1 MDLFA
6 PPEVTSTL
14 IHSGPGAGSLIEA
27 AGAWQRLAVELENSL
42 STYASTLSSLIES
55 WDGPSSMAMLQSVQ
69 PYLLWLRETAQQA
82 SQMATSA
89 DAAASAFTQVR
100 STVVHPSVVTA
111 NRTRLRQLLATN
123 RFGQNTAAIA
133 QAEDEYGTMW
143 ANNSA
148 AMTRYQASSSQA
160 TGQLSQFSSPLPDTT
175 PDGTANQE
183 QAVAKAAGTSAG
195 TVGSKVQTMSSLLD
209 SPSDL
214 SLAGLFGADGDPNSG
229 WFGYWSTWGNQF
241 ISSGFPINML
251 SYLAQNTSASALQ
264 SVGGDIG
271 AGLSEGL
278 GAAASAS
285 LSNAV
290 SDVGAGMAPTG
301 AMGVGVSLGKLTAPP
316 AVVGLLPGTQTGV
329 QLASAASPLPA
340 TESGFP
346 LMPMMVP
353 PTAAS
358 AGPGWR
364 KRKQQKYEDVAFGQE
379 VKGKVMPRNPS
390 AG

>member
-14 IHSGPGAGSLIEA
+14 IHTGPGAGSLIEA
-27 AGAWQRLAVELENSL
+27 AGAWQRVAVELENSV

-55 WDGPSSMAMLQSVQ
+55 WDGPSAMAMLQSVQ
-69 PYLLWLRETAQQA
+69 PYLLWLRETAQQSA
-82 SQMATSA
+82 QMATSA
-89 DAAASAFTQVR
+89 EAAASAFTAARASIV
-100 STVVHPSVVTA
+100 PPAVVTA
-111 NRTRLRQLLATN
+111 NRTRLAQLLATN
-123 RFGQNTAAIA
+123 RFGTNTAAIA
-133 QAEDEYGTMW
+133 ETENEYQTMW

-148 AMTRYQASSSQA
+148 AMSRYQASSSQA
-160 TGQLSQFSSPLPDTT
+160 TTQLSKFSSPLPDTS

-183 QAVAKAAGTSAG
+183 DAVTQAQLLDAGNVSQSLLGAD
-195 TVGSKVQTMSSLLD
+195 SSLGGIL
-209 SPSDL
+209 
-214 SLAGLFGADGDPNSG
+214 GADGDPNSG

-251 SYLAQNTSASALQ
+251 SYLAQNSSASALQ

-271 AGLSEGL
+271 TGLSEGL
-278 GAAASAS
+278 GAATAS
-285 LSNAV
+285 LSSAV
-290 SDVGAGMAPTG
+290 KDVGAGMAPTG

-329 QLASAASPLPA
+329 QLTSAASPLPA
-340 TESGFP
+340 GEPGLP

-358 AGPGWR
+358 AGTGWR
-364 KRKQQKYEDVAFGQE
+364 KRKQQKYEDVALGQE

>member
-14 IHSGPGAGSLIEA
+14 IHTGPGAGSLIEA
-27 AGAWQRLAVELENSL
+27 AGAWQRLAVELENSV

-69 PYLLWLRETAQQA
+69 PYLLWLRETAQQSA
-82 SQMATSA
+82 QMANSA
-89 DAAASAFTQVR
+89 EAAATAF
-100 STVVHPSVVTA
+100 STTRAAVVHPSVVMS
-111 NRTRLRQLLATN
+111 NRTRLAQLLATN
-123 RFGQNTAAIA
+123 GFGTNTAAIA
-133 QAEDEYGTMW
+133 ETENEYQTMW

-148 AMTRYQASSSQA
+148 AMTRYQATASQA
-160 TGQLSQFSSPLPDTT
+160 TNQLSQFTSPLSTT
-175 PDGTANQE
+175 DPSGTARQELAVNQA
-183 QAVAKAAGTSAG
+183 QALGSSNTVNTLTSSLSSAG
-195 TVGSKVQTMSSLLD
+195 IFGSN
-209 SPSDL
+209 
-214 SLAGLFGADGDPNSG
+214 GDPNGG
-229 WFGYWSTWGNQF
+229 WFGYFSTWGNQF
-241 ISSGFPINML
+241 LSSGFPINL
-251 SYLAQNTSASALQ
+251 LGVWAQLATAQGVQ

-271 AGLSEGL
+271 SGLSEGL
-278 GAAASAS
+278 GAATAS

-290 SDVGAGMAPTG
+290 KGLGAGMAPTG
-301 AMGVGVSLGKLTAPP
+301 AMGVGVTVGKLTAPP

-340 TESGFP
+340 AESGLP

-353 PTAAS
+353 PTTAS
-358 AGPGWR
+358 AGTGWR
-364 KRKQQKYEDVAFGQE
+364 KRKQQKYEDVDYGQQ

>member
-14 IHSGPGAGSLIEA
+14 IHTGPGAGSLIEA
-27 AGAWQRLAVELENSL
+27 AGAWQRLAVELENSV

-55 WDGPSSMAMLQSVQ
+55 WDGPSAMAMLQSVQ
-69 PYLLWLRETAQQA
+69 PYLLWLRETAQQSA
-82 SQMATSA
+82 QMATSA
-89 DAAASAFTQVR
+89 EAAASAFTAAR
-100 STVVHPSVVTA
+100 SSIVPPAVVTA
-111 NRTRLRQLLATN
+111 NRTRLAQLLATN
-123 RFGQNTAAIA
+123 RFGTNTAAIA
-133 QAEDEYGTMW
+133 QAEEEYQTMW

-148 AMTRYQASSSQA
+148 AMTRYQATSSQA
-160 TGQLSQFSSPLPDTT
+160 TTQLSQFNSPLSTT
-175 PDGTANQE
+175 DPSGTTRQQAAVNQAQALGANNVVQNLT
-183 QAVAKAAGTSAG
+183 AAD
-195 TVGSKVQTMSSLLD
+195 SSL
-209 SPSDL
+209 
-214 SLAGLFGADGDPNSG
+214 GGIFGADGDPNSG

-251 SYLAQNTSASALQ
+251 SYLAQNSSASALQ

-271 AGLSEGL
+271 SGLSEGL
-278 GAAASAS
+278 GAASAS

-290 SDVGAGMAPTG
+290 KDVGAGMAPSG

-340 TESGFP
+340 GESGLP

-353 PTAAS
+353 PTTGS
-358 AGPGWR
+358 AGTGWR
-364 KRKQQKYEDVAFGQE
+364 KRKQQKYEDVAVGRE

>member
-14 IHSGPGAGSLIEA
+14 IHTGPGAGSLTEA
-27 AGAWQRLAVELENSL
+27 AGAWQRVAVELENAV

-55 WDGPSSMAMLQSVQ
+55 WDGPSAMAMLQSVQ
-69 PYLLWLRETAQQA
+69 PYLLWLRETAQQSA
-82 SQMATSA
+82 QMATSA
-89 DAAASAFTQVR
+89 EAAASAFTAARASIV
-100 STVVHPSVVTA
+100 PPAVVTA
-111 NRTRLRQLLATN
+111 NRTRLAQLLATN
-123 RFGQNTAAIA
+123 RFGTNTAAIA
-133 QAEDEYGTMW
+133 ETENEYQTMW

-148 AMTRYQASSSQA
+148 AMSRYQASSSQA
-160 TGQLSQFSSPLPDTT
+160 TTQLSKFNSPLSATDPS
-175 PDGTANQE
+175 GTGRQ
-183 QAVAKAAGTSAG
+183 QAAVMQADASGTGNTGNS
-195 TVGSKVQTMSSLLD
+195 VSSLL
-209 SPSDL
+209 SSTGIL
-214 SLAGLFGADGDPNSG
+214 GSDGDPNSG

-241 ISSGFPINML
+241 VSSGFPVNML
-251 SYLAQNTSASALQ
+251 SYLAQNSSATALQ

-278 GAAASAS
+278 GAATANLSSA
-285 LSNAV
+285 V
-290 SDVGAGMAPTG
+290 KGIGAGMAPTG

-340 TESGFP
+340 TESGLP

-353 PTAAS
+353 PTTAS
-358 AGPGWR
+358 AGTGWR
-364 KRKQQKYEDVAFGQE
+364 KRKQQKYEDVALGQE
-379 VKGKVMPRNPS
+379 VKGNVMPRNPS

>member
-14 IHSGPGAGSLIEA
+14 IHTGPGAGSLIEA
-27 AGAWQRLAVELENSL
+27 AGAWQRVAVELENSV

-55 WDGPSSMAMLQSVQ
+55 WDGPSATAMLQSVQ
-69 PYLLWLRETAQQA
+69 PYLLWLRETAQQSA
-82 SQMATSA
+82 QMATSA
-89 DAAASAFTQVR
+89 EAAASAFTAARASIV
-100 STVVHPSVVTA
+100 PPAVVTA
-111 NRTRLRQLLATN
+111 NRTRLAQLLATN
-123 RFGQNTAAIA
+123 RFGTNTAAIA
-133 QAEDEYGTMW
+133 ETENEYQTMW

-148 AMTRYQASSSQA
+148 AMSRYQASSSQA
-160 TGQLSQFSSPLPDTT
+160 TTQLSKFSSPLPDTT

-183 QAVAKAAGTSAG
+183 AAVGQAQLLDAGNVS
-195 TVGSKVQTMSSLLD
+195 QSLLGTD
-209 SPSDL
+209 S
-214 SLAGLFGADGDPNSG
+214 SLAGIFGSDGDPNGG

-251 SYLAQNTSASALQ
+251 SYLAQNSSASALQ

-271 AGLSEGL
+271 TGLSEGL
-278 GAAASAS
+278 GAATAS
-285 LSNAV
+285 LSSAV
-290 SDVGAGMAPTG
+290 KDVGAGMAPTG

-329 QLASAASPLPA
+329 QLASAASPLSA
-340 TESGFP
+340 AESGFP

-353 PTAAS
+353 PTTAS
-358 AGPGWR
+358 AGTGWR
-364 KRKQQKYEDVAFGQE
+364 KRKQQKYEDVALGQE

>member
-14 IHSGPGAGSLIEA
+14 IHTGPGAGSLIEA
-27 AGAWQRLAVELENSL
+27 AGAWQRLAVELENSV

-55 WDGPSSMAMLQSVQ
+55 WDGPSAMAMLQSVQ
-69 PYLLWLRETAQQA
+69 PYLLWLRETAQQSA
-82 SQMATSA
+82 QMATSA
-89 DAAASAFTQVR
+89 ESAASAFTAAR
-100 STVVHPSVVTA
+100 SSIVPPSVVTA
-111 NRTRLRQLLATN
+111 NRTRLAQLLATN
-123 RFGQNTAAIA
+123 RFGTNTAAIA
-133 QAEDEYGTMW
+133 QAEEEYQTMW

-148 AMTRYQASSSQA
+148 AMTRYQATSSQA
-160 TGQLSQFSSPLPDTT
+160 TTQLSQFNSPLSTT
-175 PDGTANQE
+175 DPSGTTRQQAAVMQANAAGSGNTANSI
-183 QAVAKAAGTSAG
+183 TSALSSAG
-195 TVGSKVQTMSSLLD
+195 IFGS
-209 SPSDL
+209 
-214 SLAGLFGADGDPNSG
+214 DGDPNSG
-229 WFGYWSTWGNQF
+229 WFGYFSTWGNQF

-251 SYLAQNTSASALQ
+251 SYLAQNSSASALQ

-271 AGLSEGL
+271 SGLSEGL
-278 GAAASAS
+278 GAASAS

-290 SDVGAGMAPTG
+290 KGIGAGMAPSG

-340 TESGFP
+340 GESGLP

-353 PTAAS
+353 PTTGS
-358 AGPGWR
+358 AGTGWR
-364 KRKQQKYEDVAFGQE
+364 KRKQQKYEDVAVGRE

>member
-14 IHSGPGAGSLIEA
+14 IHTGPGAGSLIEA
-27 AGAWQRLAVELENSL
+27 AGAWQRLAVELENSV
-42 STYASTLSSLIES
+42 STYASTLSSLIDS
-55 WDGPSSMAMLQSVQ
+55 WDGPSAMAMLQSVQ
-69 PYLLWLRETAQQA
+69 PYLLWLRETAQQS

-89 DAAASAFTQVR
+89 ESAASAFTTVR

-111 NRTRLRQLLATN
+111 NRTRLAQLLATN
-123 RFGQNTAAIA
+123 RFGTNTAAIA
-133 QAEDEYGTMW
+133 ETENEYQTMW

-148 AMTRYQASSSQA
+148 AMSRYQASSSQA
-160 TGQLSQFSSPLPDTT
+160 TTQLSNFNSPLSATDPG
-175 PDGTANQE
+175 GTARQELAVNQA
-183 QAVAKAAGTSAG
+183 QALSAG
-195 TVGSKVQTMSSLLD
+195 NVGNSLV
-209 SPSDL
+209 SDL
-214 SLAGLFGADGDPNSG
+214 SGAGLFGADGDPNQG
-229 WFGYWSTWGNQF
+229 WFGYFSTWGNQF

-251 SYLAQNTSASALQ
+251 SYLAQNSSASALQ

-271 AGLSEGL
+271 SGLSEGL
-278 GAAASAS
+278 GAATAS

-290 SDVGAGMAPTG
+290 SGAGEGLAPTG

-340 TESGFP
+340 AEAGLP
-346 LMPMMVP
+346 IMPMMVP
-353 PTAAS
+353 PTTGS
-358 AGPGWR
+358 AGTGWR
-364 KRKQQKYEDVAFGQE
+364 KRKQQKYEDVAVGRE
-379 VKGKVMPRNPS
+379 VKGNVMPRNPS

>member
-14 IHSGPGAGSLIEA
+14 IHTGPGAGSLIEA
-27 AGAWQRLAVELENSL
+27 AGAWQRLAVELENSV

-55 WDGPSSMAMLQSVQ
+55 WDGPSAMAMVQSVQ
-69 PYLLWLRETAQQA
+69 PYLLWLRETAQQSA
-82 SQMATSA
+82 QMANSA
-89 DAAASAFTQVR
+89 EAAAAAFSTTR
-100 STVVHPSVVTA
+100 ATVVHPSVVSA
-111 NRTRLRQLLATN
+111 NRTRLAQLLATN
-123 RFGQNTAAIA
+123 RFGTNTAAIA
-133 QAEDEYGTMW
+133 QAEEEYQTMW

-148 AMTRYQASSSQA
+148 AMSRYQASSSQA
-160 TGQLSQFSSPLPDTT
+160 TGQLSQFNSPLAITNPS
-175 PDGTANQE
+175 GTANQ
-183 QAVAKAAGTSAG
+183 QAAVSNAALLGSGQAGTNVTNAS
-195 TVGSKVQTMSSLLD
+195 SSLG
-209 SPSDL
+209 STL
-214 SLAGLFGADGDPNSG
+214 SSLNTPFGFDPNTG
-229 WFGYWSTWGNQF
+229 WFNYWSTWGNQF
-241 ISSGFPINML
+241 LSSGFPVNML
-251 SYLAQNTSASALQ
+251 GVWAQLATAQGVQ

-271 AGLSEGL
+271 SGLSEGL
-278 GAAASAS
+278 GAATAS

-290 SDVGAGMAPTG
+290 KGIGAGMAPTG

-340 TESGFP
+340 AESGFP

-353 PTAAS
+353 PPTGSS
-358 AGPGWR
+358 AGTGWR
-364 KRKQQKYEDVAFGQE
+364 KRKQQKYEDVDYGQQ

>member
-14 IHSGPGAGSLIEA
+14 IHTGPGAGSLIEA
-27 AGAWQRLAVELENSL
+27 AGAWQRLAVELENSV
-42 STYASTLSSLIES
+42 STYASTLSALIES
-55 WDGPSSMAMLQSVQ
+55 WDGPSAMAMLQSVQ
-69 PYLLWLRETAQQA
+69 PYLLWLRETAQQSA
-82 SQMATSA
+82 QMATSA
-89 DAAASAFTQVR
+89 EAAASAFTAAR
-100 STVVHPSVVTA
+100 SSIVPPAAVTA
-111 NRTRLRQLLATN
+111 NRTRLAQLLATN
-123 RFGQNTAAIA
+123 RFGTNTAAIA
-133 QAEDEYGTMW
+133 QAEEEYQTMW

-148 AMTRYQASSSQA
+148 AMTRYQATSSQA
-160 TGQLSQFSSPLPDTT
+160 TTQLSQFNSPLSTT
-175 PDGTANQE
+175 DPSGTTRQ
-183 QAVAKAAGTSAG
+183 QAAVMQADAL
-195 TVGSKVQTMSSLLD
+195 GSGNASDSLSSLL
-209 SPSDL
+209 SS
-214 SLAGLFGADGDPNSG
+214 AGIFGADGDPNSG

-251 SYLAQNTSASALQ
+251 SYLAQNSSASALQ

-271 AGLSEGL
+271 SGLSEGL
-278 GAAASAS
+278 GAASAS

-290 SDVGAGMAPTG
+290 KDVGAGMAPSG

-340 TESGFP
+340 GESGLP

-353 PTAAS
+353 PTTGS
-358 AGPGWR
+358 AGTGWR
-364 KRKQQKYEDVAFGQE
+364 KRKQQKYEDVAVGQE

>member
-14 IHSGPGAGSLIEA
+14 IHTGPGAGSLIEA
-27 AGAWQRLAVELENSL
+27 AGAWQRLAVELENSV

-55 WDGPSSMAMLQSVQ
+55 WDGPSAMAMLQSVQ
-69 PYLLWLRETAQQA
+69 PYLLWLRETAQQSA
-82 SQMATSA
+82 QMATSA
-89 DAAASAFTQVR
+89 EAAASAFTAAR
-100 STVVHPSVVTA
+100 SSIVPPAVVTA
-111 NRTRLRQLLATN
+111 NRTRLAQLLATN
-123 RFGQNTAAIA
+123 RFGTNTAAIA
-133 QAEDEYGTMW
+133 QAEEEYQTMW

-148 AMTRYQASSSQA
+148 AMTRYQATSSQA
-160 TGQLSQFSSPLPDTT
+160 TTQLSQFNSPLSTT
-175 PDGTANQE
+175 DPSGTTRQ
-183 QAVAKAAGTSAG
+183 QAAVMQADALGSGNAGDSL
-195 TVGSKVQTMSSLLD
+195 SSLL
-209 SPSDL
+209 SS
-214 SLAGLFGADGDPNSG
+214 AGIFGADGDPNSG

-251 SYLAQNTSASALQ
+251 SYLAQNSSASALQ

-271 AGLSEGL
+271 SGLSEGL
-278 GAAASAS
+278 GAASAS

-290 SDVGAGMAPTG
+290 KDVGAGMAPSG

-340 TESGFP
+340 GESGLP

-353 PTAAS
+353 PTTGS
-358 AGPGWR
+358 AGTGWR
-364 KRKQQKYEDVAFGQE
+364 KRKQQKYEDVAVGRE

>member
-14 IHSGPGAGSLIEA
+14 IHTGPGAGSLIEA
-27 AGAWQRLAVELENSL
+27 AGAWQQLAVELENSV
-42 STYASTLSSLIES
+42 STYTSTLSSLMES
-55 WDGPSSMAMLQSVQ
+55 WDGSSATAMLQSIQ
-69 PYLLWLRETAQQA
+69 PYLQWLRETAQQS
-82 SQMATSA
+82 SQMANSA
-89 DAAASAFTQVR
+89 EAAATAFSTAR
-100 STVVHPSVVTA
+100 ATVVHPSVVSA
-111 NRTRLRQLLATN
+111 NRTRLSQLLATN

-133 QAEDEYGTMW
+133 QAEDEYQTMW
-143 ANNSA
+143 SNNSA
-148 AMTRYQASSSQA
+148 AMSRYQATSSQA
-160 TGQLSQFSSPLPDTT
+160 TTQLSQFNSPLSTT
-175 PDGTANQE
+175 DPSGTTRQALAVNQAQALGANN
-183 QAVAKAAGTSAG
+183 V
-195 TVGSKVQTMSSLLD
+195 VQNLTTADSSLG
-209 SPSDL
+209 
-214 SLAGLFGADGDPNSG
+214 GLFGSDGDPNSG
-229 WFGYWSTWGNQF
+229 WFGYFSTWGNQF

-251 SYLAQNTSASALQ
+251 SYLAQNSSASALQ

-271 AGLSEGL
+271 SGLSEGL
-278 GAAASAS
+278 GAASAS

-290 SDVGAGMAPTG
+290 KGIGAGMAPSS

-340 TESGFP
+340 GESGLP

-353 PTAAS
+353 PTTGS
-358 AGPGWR
+358 AGTGWR
-364 KRKQQKYEDVAFGQE
+364 KRKQQKYEDVAVGRE

>member
-14 IHSGPGAGSLIEA
+14 IHTGPGAGSLIEA
-27 AGAWQRLAVELENSL
+27 AGAWQRLAVELENSV
-42 STYASTLSSLIES
+42 STYASTLSSLIDS
-55 WDGPSSMAMLQSVQ
+55 WDGPSAMAMLQSVQ
-69 PYLLWLRETAQQA
+69 PYLLWLRESAQQSA
-82 SQMATSA
+82 QLATSA
-89 DAAASAFTQVR
+89 EGAATAFTTVR

-111 NRTRLRQLLATN
+111 NRTRLAQLLATN
-123 RFGQNTAAIA
+123 RFGTNTAAIA
-133 QAEDEYGTMW
+133 ETENEYQTMW

-160 TGQLSQFSSPLPDTT
+160 TTQLSNFNSPLSATDPGGTT
-175 PDGTANQE
+175 RQELAVNQA
-183 QAVAKAAGTSAG
+183 QALDAGN
-195 TVGSKVQTMSSLLD
+195 VGNSLV
-209 SPSDL
+209 SDL
-214 SLAGLFGADGDPNSG
+214 SSAGIFGADGDPNQG
-229 WFGYWSTWGNQF
+229 WFGYFSTWGNQF

-251 SYLAQNTSASALQ
+251 SYLAQNSSASALQ

-271 AGLSEGL
+271 SGLSEGL
-278 GAAASAS
+278 GAATAS
-285 LSNAV
+285 LSSAV
-290 SDVGAGMAPTG
+290 SGIGEGMAPTG

-340 TESGFP
+340 AESGLP

-353 PTAAS
+353 PTTAS
-358 AGPGWR
+358 AGTGWR
-364 KRKQQKYEDVAFGQE
+364 KRKQQKYEDVAVGRE
-379 VKGKVMPRNPS
+379 VTGKVMPRNPS

>member
-14 IHSGPGAGSLIEA
+14 IHTGPGAGSLIEA
-27 AGAWQRLAVELENSL
+27 AGAWQRVAVELENSV

-55 WDGPSSMAMLQSVQ
+55 WDGPSAMAMLQSVQ
-69 PYLLWLRETAQQA
+69 PYLLWLRETAQQTA
-82 SQMATSA
+82 QMATSA
-89 DAAASAFTQVR
+89 EAAASAFTAARASIV
-100 STVVHPSVVTA
+100 PPAVVTA
-111 NRTRLRQLLATN
+111 NRTRLAQLLATN
-123 RFGQNTAAIA
+123 RFGTNTAAIA
-133 QAEDEYGTMW
+133 ETENEYQTMW

-148 AMTRYQASSSQA
+148 AMSRYQASSSQA
-160 TGQLSQFSSPLPDTT
+160 TTQLSKFSSPLPDTT

-183 QAVAKAAGTSAG
+183 EAVTQAQLLDAGNVSPSLLGAD
-195 TVGSKVQTMSSLLD
+195 SSLGGILG
-209 SPSDL
+209 S
-214 SLAGLFGADGDPNSG
+214 DGDPNSG

-251 SYLAQNTSASALQ
+251 SYLAQNSSASALQ

-271 AGLSEGL
+271 TGLSEGL
-278 GAAASAS
+278 GAATAS
-285 LSNAV
+285 LSSAV
-290 SDVGAGMAPTG
+290 KDVGAGMAPTG

-340 TESGFP
+340 AESGFP

-353 PTAAS
+353 PTTAS
-358 AGPGWR
+358 AGTGWR
-364 KRKQQKYEDVAFGQE
+364 KRKQQKYEDVALGQE

>member
-14 IHSGPGAGSLIEA
+14 IHTGPGAGSLIEA
-27 AGAWQRLAVELENSL
+27 AGAWQRLAVELENSV

-55 WDGPSSMAMLQSVQ
+55 WDGPSAMAMLQSVQ
-69 PYLLWLRETAQQA
+69 PYLLWLRETAQQSA
-82 SQMATSA
+82 QMATSA
-89 DAAASAFTQVR
+89 EAAASAFTAAR
-100 STVVHPSVVTA
+100 SSIVPPAVVTA
-111 NRTRLRQLLATN
+111 NRTRLAQLLATN
-123 RFGQNTAAIA
+123 RFGTNTAAIA
-133 QAEDEYGTMW
+133 QAEEEYQTMW

-148 AMTRYQASSSQA
+148 AMTRYQATSSQA
-160 TGQLSQFSSPLPDTT
+160 TTQLSQFNSPLSTT
-175 PDGTANQE
+175 DPSGTTRQALAVNQ
-183 QAVAKAAGTSAG
+183 ADAL
-195 TVGSKVQTMSSLLD
+195 GSGNATDSLSSLL
-209 SPSDL
+209 SS
-214 SLAGLFGADGDPNSG
+214 AGIFGADGDPNSG

-251 SYLAQNTSASALQ
+251 SYLAQNSSASALQ

-271 AGLSEGL
+271 SGLSEGL
-278 GAAASAS
+278 GAASAS

-290 SDVGAGMAPTG
+290 KDVGAGMAPSG

-340 TESGFP
+340 AESGLP

-353 PTAAS
+353 PTTGS
-358 AGPGWR
+358 AGTGWR
-364 KRKQQKYEDVAFGQE
+364 KRKQQKYEDVAVGRE

>member
-14 IHSGPGAGSLIEA
+14 IHTGPGAASLIEA
-27 AGAWQRLAVELENSL
+27 AGAWQRLAVELENSV
-42 STYASTLSSLIES
+42 STYASTLSSLIDS
-55 WDGPSSMAMLQSVQ
+55 WDGPSAMAMVQSVQ
-69 PYLLWLRETAQQA
+69 PYLLWLRETAQQSA
-82 SQMATSA
+82 QMATSA
-89 DAAASAFTQVR
+89 DAAASAFTAVR

-111 NRTRLRQLLATN
+111 NRTRLAQLLATN
-123 RFGQNTAAIA
+123 RFGTNTAAIA
-133 QAEDEYGTMW
+133 ETENEYQTMW

-160 TGQLSQFSSPLPDTT
+160 TTQLSNFNSPLSATDPG
-175 PDGTANQE
+175 GTARQELAVNQA
-183 QAVAKAAGTSAG
+183 QALGAGN
-195 TVGSKVQTMSSLLD
+195 VGNSLV
-209 SPSDL
+209 SDL
-214 SLAGLFGADGDPNSG
+214 SSAGIFGADGDPNGG

-251 SYLAQNTSASALQ
+251 SYLAQNSSASALQ

-271 AGLSEGL
+271 TGLSEGL
-278 GAAASAS
+278 GAATAN

-290 SDVGAGMAPTG
+290 SGIGEGMAPTG

-340 TESGFP
+340 AESGFP

-353 PTAAS
+353 PTTGS
-358 AGPGWR
+358 AGTGWR
-364 KRKQQKYEDVAFGQE
+364 KRKQQKYEDVAVGRE

>member
-1 MDLFA
+1 
-6 PPEVTSTL
+6 
-14 IHSGPGAGSLIEA
+14 
-27 AGAWQRLAVELENSL
+27 
-42 STYASTLSSLIES
+42 
-55 WDGPSSMAMLQSVQ
+55 
-69 PYLLWLRETAQQA
+69 
-82 SQMATSA
+82 MATSA
-89 DAAASAFTQVR
+89 DAAASAFTAVR

-111 NRTRLRQLLATN
+111 NRTRLAQLLATN
-123 RFGQNTAAIA
+123 RFGTNTAAIA
-133 QAEDEYGTMW
+133 ETENEYQTMW

-160 TGQLSQFSSPLPDTT
+160 TTQLSNFNSPLSATDPG
-175 PDGTANQE
+175 GTARQELAVNQA
-183 QAVAKAAGTSAG
+183 QALGAGN
-195 TVGSKVQTMSSLLD
+195 VGNSLV
-209 SPSDL
+209 SDL
-214 SLAGLFGADGDPNSG
+214 SSAGIFGADGDPNGG

-251 SYLAQNTSASALQ
+251 SYLAQNSSASALQ

-271 AGLSEGL
+271 TGLSEGL
-278 GAAASAS
+278 GAATAN

-290 SDVGAGMAPTG
+290 SGIGEGMAPTG

-340 TESGFP
+340 AESGFP

-353 PTAAS
+353 PTTGS
-358 AGPGWR
+358 AGTGWR
-364 KRKQQKYEDVAFGQE
+364 KRKQQKYEDVAVGRE